1 MAKEVTDVNFNSEVI
16 NSTTPVLVDFWAE
29 WCGPCK
35 TIAPIIEE
43 LSVEMADKIKIVKMN
58 VDDSPNT
65 PSAVGIRG
73 IPTMVIYKDG
83 QILSQKV
90 GAIPKSSIIEWI
102 NSVI

>member
-1 MAKEVTDVNFNSEVI
+1 MTKEVTDANFNSEVV
-16 NSTTPVLVDFWAE
+16 NSSIPVLVDFWAE

-43 LSVEMADKIKIVKMN
+43 LSVEMAGKIKIVKMN
-58 VDDSPNT
+58 VDESPNT

-73 IPTMVIYKDG
+73 IPTMIIYKDG

-90 GAIPKSSIIEWI
+90 GAIPKSSILEWI

>member
-1 MAKEVTDVNFNSEVI
+1 MTKEVTDSDFNSEVI
-16 NSTTPVLVDFWAE
+16 NSSIPVLVDFWAE

-35 TIAPIIEE
+35 TISPIIEE
-43 LSVEMADKIKIVKMN
+43 LSEEMASKIKIVKMN
-58 VDDSPNT
+58 VDNSPNT

-83 QILSQKV
+83 QVLSQKV